1 MNNIGNIQ
9 TEKWHAGLFYGKTQQ
24 KIPDSAVIPPPPPDL
39 ISNVIHQISYVRH
52 TYSKA
57 MCKAEDNYTSECTS
71 TQQFTACH

>member
-1 MNNIGNIQ
+1 MRGSSM
-9 TEKWHAGLFYGKTQQ
+9 GKRNRKPLTQLY
-24 KIPDSAVIPPPPPDL
+24 PPPDL

-57 MCKAEDNYTSECTS
+57 MHKAEDNYTSEYTS

>member
-1 MNNIGNIQ
+1 MNNIDNIR

-24 KIPDSAVIPPPPPDL
+24 KTPDSPPPTDV

-57 MCKAEDNYTSECTS
+57 MHKAEDNYTSEYTS